1 MAPSGAADDH
11 RGPVEQWPPASS
23 SRDENEEQSIPLVRI
38 ELLREGGTEG
48 RARAVGDAV
57 HRTMVEHLGVPER
70 DRFQIIGEHAPGRL
84 VYDPRYLGVERTH
97 GFVFVQV
104 FLSAGR
110 TTDQKRAFYAR
121 LAELLEG
128 DPVGMRPED
137 VAVALVEN
145 AREDWSFG
153 NGKAQYLILPKDQ
166 WR

>member
-1 MAPSGAADDH
+1 M
-11 RGPVEQWPPASS
+11 
-23 SRDENEEQSIPLVRI
+23 PLVRI
-38 ELLREGGTEG
+38 ELLREGGPEG

-57 HRTMVEHLGVPER
+57 HQAMVEHLDVPER
-70 DRFQIIGEHAPGRL
+70 DRFHIIGEHAPGRL
-84 VYDPRYLGVERTH
+84 VYDPHYLGVERTD

-128 DPVGMRPED
+128 GPAGMRPED
-137 VAVALVEN
+137 VAVGLVEN

-153 NGKAQYLILPKDQ
+153 NGEAQYLVLPKEQ
-166 WR
+166 WK

>member
-1 MAPSGAADDH
+1 VQRTITEGPSSNG
-11 RGPVEQWPPASS
+11 PPAFPT
-23 SRDENEEQSIPLVRI
+23 RDEKEESMPLVRI
-38 ELLREGGTEG
+38 ELLREGGPEG

-57 HRTMVEHLGVPER
+57 HRAMVEHLGVSER

-84 VYDPRYLGVERTH
+84 VYDPRYLGVERAD
-97 GFVFVQV
+97 GFAFVQV

-128 DPVGMRPED
+128 GSAGMRPED
-137 VAVALVEN
+137 VAVALEEN

-153 NGKAQYLILPKDQ
+153 NGKAQYLVLPKDQ
-166 WR
+166 RR